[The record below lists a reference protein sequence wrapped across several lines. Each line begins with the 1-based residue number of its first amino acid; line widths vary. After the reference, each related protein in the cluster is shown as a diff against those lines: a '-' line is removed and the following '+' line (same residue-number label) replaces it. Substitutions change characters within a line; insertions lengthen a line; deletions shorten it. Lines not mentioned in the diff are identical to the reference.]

1 MNGMGTEGAAAK
13 KERRIEELK
22 RGIKSDM
29 EKVVQKAR
37 GCGLD
42 DSQIREML
50 ELIME
55 D

>member
-1 MNGMGTEGAAAK
+1 M
-13 KERRIEELK
+13 K
-22 RGIKSDM
+22 RDLECDL